1 MKGQY
6 IRVSQDL
13 IDRIAELY
21 KEGNGTKK
29 IADELGLV
37 RSTVSR
43 WIREYVKTEKK
54 VEKFKPNIP
63 YSVNPKV
70 ESEESVQM
78 NNEPVK
84 ATLTLC
90 KTCIYG
96 RKYATTDSD
105 KCNFAGCTGRTKTAM
120 QPNKVHTPTEKNN
133 YTECYF
139 YQRAT
144 RENPRRK
151 IKFARGI

>member
-6 IRVSQDL
+6 IRLTQ
-13 IDRIAELY
+13 ELLDEITRLHN
-21 KEGNGTKK
+21 EGKGAKK
-29 IADELGLV
+29 ISDELGLV
-37 RSTVSR
+37 KSSTNK
-43 WIREYVKTEKK
+43 WIRLYIKEGKPF
-54 VEKFKPNIP
+54 VEK
-63 YSVNPKV
+63 
-70 ESEESVQM
+70 EERNHEKTIIHSGKIEM
-78 NNEPVK
+78 NDEPVK

-96 RKYATTDSD
+96 RAQATTDSD

-120 QPNKVHTPTEKNN
+120 QPNKVHTPTMNKN

-139 YQRAT
+139 YQKAT

-151 IKFARGI
+151 IKFGSNV